1 MSSFYLD
8 IIKDRLYTSKKDS
21 VERRAAQTTMY
32 IILDSLVKILAPMIS
47 FTAEEIWKAM
57 KHTKN
62 EQVESVMLT
71 DYPKVNEAYDNP
83 ELTEKW
89 DRIIKLKDI
98 VAKELENAR
107 AEKTIGHSLNAKV
120 TMYAEGAQ
128 YEFIKENLE
137 LLQTVFIVSALD
149 VEENARKDEVKLG
162 IKVEQ
167 APGEKCER
175 CWMYSET
182 VGKDKDHP
190 TICHRCS
197 ENIC

>member
-57 KHTKN
+57 KHTN
-62 EQVESVMLT
+62 DETVESVMLT

-98 VAKELENAR
+98 VSKELENAR